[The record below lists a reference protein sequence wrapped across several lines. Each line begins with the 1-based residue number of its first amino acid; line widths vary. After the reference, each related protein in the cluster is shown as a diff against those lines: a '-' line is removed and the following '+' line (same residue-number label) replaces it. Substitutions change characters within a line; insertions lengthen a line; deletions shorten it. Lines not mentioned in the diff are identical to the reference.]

1 MSDYIIHTET
11 DRLRATIV
19 STRVRLRYPSYL
31 SLMVTAKGSKLKLI
45 GSSTKFDMKI
55 AGLKSTVAG
64 LYLAPHTLAGMG
76 INMCPKAG
84 ACVKSCLTYSG
95 RLPLQHEYQIL
106 KTRAFVGYPVE
117 FLEQLIQEIKLKAFE
132 AHLKGYTLFI
142 RLDGTSDNRWER
154 YLDFDKMVK
163 DIVGLGGFYDY
174 TKFPLSARRPS
185 DSYHLTYS
193 VDEQRGSELRAREYD
208 EAGYPFA
215 VVATKEDYKM
225 LIKQDGVTDGDE
237 SDFRWRDTGLVVL
250 KAKNLFKSKEH
261 KGKGK
266 YKRDGKG
273 LVRTAWQILEL
284 KRRSGLTRRLSLA
297 K

>member
-1 MSDYIIHTET
+1 MNEYIIQSEIDKLT
-11 DRLRATIV
+11 DSIV
-19 STRVRLRYPSYL
+19 STRVRLRHPSYL
-31 SLMVTAKGSKLKLI
+31 SLMRTEKGSKLKLI

-55 AGLKSTVAG
+55 DGLPVKVAG

-76 INMCPKAG
+76 INMCPMAG
-84 ACVKSCLTYSG
+84 ECVKSCLTYSG
-95 RLPLQHEYQIL
+95 RLPLQHQYQVL

-132 AHLKGYTLFI
+132 AHLEGYTLFI
-142 RLDGTSDNRWER
+142 RLNGTSDNRWER

-163 DIVGLGGFYDY
+163 DIDGLGGFYDY

-185 DSYHLTYS
+185 NSYHLTFS
-193 VDEQRGSELRAREYD
+193 VDEQRGSEKRAKEYD

-225 LIKQDGVTDGDE
+225 LIKQEGITDGDE
-237 SDFRWRDTGLVVL
+237 SDFRFRDSGLVVL

-261 KGKGK
+261 EGRGR
-266 YKRDGKG
+266 YTVPGKG
-273 LVRTAWQILEL
+273 LVRTAAQILKML
-284 KRRSGLTRRLSLA
+284 RVQA
-297 K
+297 